1 MTTFWRRQTQSA
13 GNYPA
18 NPTTQAGIPYWPQ
31 TLPPSTVVGRLPG
44 AAGPTE
50 AIPFALLA
58 ALISAAK
65 NVQIVTDPGTT
76 NILASTQI
84 LIFNKASASAS
95 PCNLPSVFGRN
106 QVDLELYDWTGL
118 AGDITLTPFG
128 TEGIMGANSPWTI
141 LSGGLV
147 QTGGSVRMLSLETLS
162 GWLLR

>member
-18 NPTTQAGIPYWPQ
+18 NPTTQAGLPYWPQ

-58 ALISAAK
+58 ALISANK
-65 NVQIVTDPGTT
+65 NVQIVTASGTT
-76 NILASTQI
+76 TILSTTQI
-84 LIFNKASASAS
+84 LIFNKTGASAS
-95 PCNLPSVFGRN
+95 PCTLPSVVGRD
-106 QVDLELYDWTGL
+106 QVDLEIYDWTGL
-118 AGDITLTPFG
+118 AGDITLTPAA
-128 TEGIMGANSPWTI
+128 TEKIMGATNPWVI
-141 LSGGLV
+141 SSGGV
-147 QTGGSVRMLSLETLS
+147 AQSGGSVRMLSLTSLS